1 MKNKSLS
8 TLIFALLTCNFLM
21 AQNVYHTYDRPK
33 TTDNLDLKKERVEA
47 KDDNFEV
54 GFHYGPAWT
63 SGHAKDFAKK
73 GNTFSLNMGANN
85 GRVYFGTELSIT
97 HWKDYNESPEAK
109 DLNFNDTNFLWL
121 VQTKLF
127 MGEGKVQPYI
137 GCGTDLI
144 SFGEAILTVE
154 DDEEDDYYSSYDDE
168 PKNYNAWF
176 VPNFGIRW
184 KMGKELSGNVGLSA
198 DLSGN
203 YSYTRLQVGLV
214 F

>member
-1 MKNKSLS
+1 MNIKLTIS
-8 TLIFALLTCNFLM
+8 LIFGLLIHSLTTI
-21 AQNVYHTYDRPK
+21 AQYQGAVSVSAQ
-33 TTDNLDLKKERVEA
+33 E
-47 KDDNFEV
+47 KDIKSNSKFEI

-63 SGHAKDFAKK
+63 SGQTKDFATK
-73 GNTFSLNMGANN
+73 GNTFSMDLGSNN
-85 GRVYFGTELSIT
+85 GLIYFGTEISIT
-97 HWKDYNESPEAK
+97 HWKDYNKLPEAK
-109 DLNFNDTNFLWL
+109 DLNFNETNFLWL

-144 SFGEAILTVE
+144 SFGESILTVDE
-154 DDEEDDYYSSYDDE
+154 EEDDYYSNYDE
-168 PKNYNAWF
+168 EHRNYNAWI

-184 KMGKELSGNVGLSA
+184 KMGKDLNGNVGFSA

-203 YSYTRLQVGLV
+203 YSYTRLQIGLV